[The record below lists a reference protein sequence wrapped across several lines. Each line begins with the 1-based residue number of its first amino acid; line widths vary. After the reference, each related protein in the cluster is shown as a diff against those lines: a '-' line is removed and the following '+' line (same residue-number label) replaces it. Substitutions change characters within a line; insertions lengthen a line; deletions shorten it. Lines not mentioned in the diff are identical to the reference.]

1 MSSKMTLNVHKS
13 TQETPSDKNS
23 KSSAH
28 HMTTRYRLKSTNEIG
43 GLDSKAMIYDS

>member
-1 MSSKMTLNVHKS
+1 MTLNVHKS

-28 HMTTRYRLKSTNEIG
+28 HMTTRYRLKSTNENG
-43 GLDSKAMIYDS
+43 GLGSKVIIYDSQDFS